1 MFNKIITPVLLSF
14 ALMVSAQAERP
25 IKIVVP
31 FTPGGIVDTTN
42 RVLHASLER
51 ELGQQVNIETR
62 PGAGGAIGLRYIA
75 QNKTDEVLI
84 TVIDAIALANVMALD
99 DRVDIEDFK
108 YLSQLGGSS
117 NIALVV
123 KKGSPLKD
131 INYWRTY
138 RGNPISIG
146 ANGFGGAHHFY
157 SWNLNNYIAFP
168 RTDIFFKGINEAMP
182 MVIGGHMDAMWSQFA
197 NVEGFERDGKVD
209 IVAVN
214 SVKRN
219 PTAPHIPT
227 FRELGIDSPGAK
239 WILISNQTTDLNTI
253 RNIESAVNRLINTR
267 EFVKSLEI
275 AGVVTD
281 LSLTLQSKSST
292 IQALQQQKKFVEYV
306 KTLK

>member
-1 MFNKIITPVLLSF
+1 MFNKIIALLLLSV
-14 ALMVSAQAERP
+14 ALTTHAQKP

-31 FTPGGIVDTTN
+31 FTPGGVVDTTN
-42 RVLHASLER
+42 RVLHSALER
-51 ELGQQVNIETR
+51 ELGQTINIETR

-75 QNKTDEVLI
+75 QNKTDDVLI

-99 DRVDIEDFK
+99 DKVDIEDFK

-117 NIALVV
+117 GIALIV

-138 RGNPISIG
+138 KGNPISIG

-157 SWNLNNYIAFP
+157 SWNFNNYIAFP
-168 RTDIFFKGINEAMP
+168 RTDIFFKGINEAIP

-197 NVEGFERDGKVD
+197 NIEGFEREGKIDV
-209 IVAVN
+209 VAVN
-214 SVKRN
+214 STKRY
-219 PTAPHIPT
+219 PTSPHIPT

-239 WILISNQTTDLNTI
+239 WILISNQTTDLASV
-253 RNIESAVNRLINTR
+253 RNIEVAVNKLLNTS
-267 EFVKSLEI
+267 EFVKSFQI
-275 AGVVTD
+275 AGVVPD
-281 LSLTLQSKSST
+281 LSLISQSKAST
-292 IQALQQQKKFVEYV
+292 IQALQQQRKFVEYV

>member
-1 MFNKIITPVLLSF
+1 M
-14 ALMVSAQAERP
+14 
-25 IKIVVP
+25 
-31 FTPGGIVDTTN
+31 
-42 RVLHASLER
+42 
-51 ELGQQVNIETR
+51 
-62 PGAGGAIGLRYIA
+62 A

-84 TVIDAIALANVMALD
+84 TVIDVIALANVMALD
-99 DRVDIEDFK
+99 DRVDVDDFK

-117 NIALVV
+117 GIALVV

-157 SWNLNNYIAFP
+157 SWNFNNYIAFP
-168 RTDIFFKGINEAMP
+168 RTDIFFKGINEAVP

-197 NVEGFERDGKVD
+197 NVEGFEREGKVD

-214 SVKRN
+214 SAKRN
-219 PTAPHIPT
+219 PNAPHIPT
-227 FRELGIDSPGAK
+227 FKELGIDSPGAK
-239 WILISNQTTDLNTI
+239 WILISNQTTDTATI
-253 RNIESAVNRLINTR
+253 RNIEAAINRLLSNS

-281 LSLTLQSKSST
+281 LSLTSQSKSST
-292 IQALQQQKKFVEYV
+292 IQALQQQRKFVEYV
-306 KTLK
+306 KSLK

>member
-1 MFNKIITPVLLSF
+1 MFNKIIALLLLSV
-14 ALMVSAQAERP
+14 ALTTHAQKP

-31 FTPGGIVDTTN
+31 FTPGGVVDTTN
-42 RVLHASLER
+42 RVLHSALER
-51 ELGQQVNIETR
+51 ELGQTINIETR

-75 QNKTDEVLI
+75 QNKTDDVLI

-99 DRVDIEDFK
+99 DKVDIEDFK

-117 NIALVV
+117 GIALAV

-138 RGNPISIG
+138 KGNPISIG

-157 SWNLNNYIAFP
+157 SWNFNNYIAFP
-168 RTDIFFKGINEAMP
+168 RTDIFFKGINEAIP
-182 MVIGGHMDAMWSQFA
+182 MVVGGHMDAMWSQFA
-197 NVEGFERDGKVD
+197 NIEGFEREGKID

-214 SVKRN
+214 STKRY
-219 PTAPHIPT
+219 PTSPHIPT

-239 WILISNQTTDLNTI
+239 WILISNQTTDLTTI
-253 RNIESAVNRLINTR
+253 RNIEVAVNKLLTTK

-281 LSLTLQSKSST
+281 LNVTAQSKSST
-292 IQALQQQKKFVEYV
+292 VQALQQQSKFVEYV

>member
-1 MFNKIITPVLLSF
+1 MFNKIIALLLLSV
-14 ALMVSAQAERP
+14 ALTTHAQKP

-31 FTPGGIVDTTN
+31 FTPGGVVDTTN
-42 RVLHASLER
+42 RVLHSALER
-51 ELGQQVNIETR
+51 ELGQTINIETR

-75 QNKTDEVLI
+75 QNKTDDVLI

-99 DRVDIEDFK
+99 DKIDIEDFK

-117 NIALVV
+117 GIALAV

-138 RGNPISIG
+138 KGNPISIG

-157 SWNLNNYIAFP
+157 SWNFNNYIAFP
-168 RTDIFFKGINEAMP
+168 RTDIFFKGINEAIP

-197 NVEGFERDGKVD
+197 NIEGFEREGKID

-214 SVKRN
+214 STKRY
-219 PTAPHIPT
+219 PTSPHIPT

-239 WILISNQTTDLNTI
+239 WILISNQTTDLTTI
-253 RNIESAVNRLINTR
+253 RNIEVAVNKLLTTK

-281 LSLTLQSKSST
+281 LNVTAQSKSST
-292 IQALQQQKKFVEYV
+292 VQALQQQRKFVEYV

>member
-1 MFNKIITPVLLSF
+1 MFNKIIALLLLSV
-14 ALMVSAQAERP
+14 ALTTHAQKP

-31 FTPGGIVDTTN
+31 FTPGGVVDTTN
-42 RVLHASLER
+42 RVLHSALER
-51 ELGQQVNIETR
+51 ELGQTINIETR

-75 QNKTDEVLI
+75 QNKTDDVLI

-99 DRVDIEDFK
+99 DKIDIEDFK

-117 NIALVV
+117 GIALVV

-138 RGNPISIG
+138 KGNPISIG

-157 SWNLNNYIAFP
+157 SWNFNNYIAFP
-168 RTDIFFKGINEAMP
+168 RTDIFFKGINEAIP

-197 NVEGFERDGKVD
+197 NIEGFEREGKIDV
-209 IVAVN
+209 VAVN
-214 SVKRN
+214 STKRY
-219 PTAPHIPT
+219 PTSPHIPT

-239 WILISNQTTDLNTI
+239 WILISNQTTDLASV
-253 RNIESAVNRLINTR
+253 RNIEVAVNKLLNTS
-267 EFVKSLEI
+267 EFVKSFQI
-275 AGVVTD
+275 AGVVPD
-281 LSLTLQSKSST
+281 LSLISQSKAST
-292 IQALQQQKKFVEYV
+292 IQALQQQRKFVEYV

>member
-1 MFNKIITPVLLSF
+1 MFNKIIALLLLSV
-14 ALMVSAQAERP
+14 ALTTHAQKP

-31 FTPGGIVDTTN
+31 FTPGGVVDTTN
-42 RVLHASLER
+42 RVLHSALER
-51 ELGQQVNIETR
+51 ELGQTINIETR
-62 PGAGGAIGLRYIA
+62 PGAGGAIGLRYMA
-75 QNKTDEVLI
+75 QNKTDDVLI

-99 DRVDIEDFK
+99 DKIDLEDFK

-117 NIALVV
+117 GIALAV

-138 RGNPISIG
+138 KGNPISIG

-157 SWNLNNYIAFP
+157 SWNFNNYIAFP
-168 RTDIFFKGINEAMP
+168 RTDIFFKGINEAIP

-197 NVEGFERDGKVD
+197 NIEGFEREGKID

-214 SVKRN
+214 STKRY
-219 PTAPHIPT
+219 PTSPHIPT

-239 WILISNQTTDLNTI
+239 WILISNQTTDLTTI
-253 RNIESAVNRLINTR
+253 RNIEVAVNKLLTTK

-281 LSLTLQSKSST
+281 LNVTAQSKSST
-292 IQALQQQKKFVEYV
+292 VQALQQQRKFVEYV